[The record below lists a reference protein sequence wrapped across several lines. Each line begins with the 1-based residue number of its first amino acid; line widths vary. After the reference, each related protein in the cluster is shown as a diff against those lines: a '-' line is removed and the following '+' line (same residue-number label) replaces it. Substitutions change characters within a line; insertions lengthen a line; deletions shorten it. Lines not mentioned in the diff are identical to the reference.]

1 MPQPSLLSRLFA
13 TLDRDRRLL
22 VQIAMLY
29 ATSGLFHLVVWVI
42 DGGAWAGDVSW
53 RKPIVFGLSGS
64 ITTASLA
71 WALGAVKPS
80 HVRSR
85 GVRIYAVAMTLEI
98 ALITVQRWRGVA
110 SHFNTATITDGVV
123 FQLMG
128 ILIVVASVPIVRW
141 TLAVLRDRTL
151 DPERRATVGGGL
163 VLLVSGLVV
172 GLALAQLGSIGRI
185 VELPS
190 LVTAARGLV
199 PAHALALHGIQGMA
213 VLGWLLPRLV
223 TSARRRVTMLFAAT
237 CGGLGLVAIATLVG
251 VMS

>member
-29 ATSGLFHLVVWVI
+29 AASGLFHVVVWII

-53 RKPIVFGLSGS
+53 RKPIVFGLSGA

-80 HVRSR
+80 S
-85 GVRIYAVAMTLEI
+85 MTLEI
-98 ALITVQRWRGVA
+98 ALITMQRWRGVA
-110 SHFNTATITDGVV
+110 SHFNTDTLTDGVV

-128 ILIVVASVPIVRW
+128 ILIVIASVPIVRW
-141 TLAVLRDRTL
+141 TITVLRDRTL
-151 DPERRATVGGGL
+151 APERRAAVGGGL
-163 VLLVSGLVV
+163 ALLVVGLVV
-172 GLALAQLGSIGRI
+172 GLAIAQLGSVGRI
-185 VELPS
+185 VEIPS

-199 PAHALALHGIQGMA
+199 PAHALALHGIQAMA
-213 VLGWLLPRLV
+213 LLGWLLPRFV
-223 TSARRRVTMLFAAT
+223 TSGARRVALLHAAT
-237 CGGLGLVAIATLVG
+237 IGGLVVIVIATLVG